1 MHPTPS
7 ATFTVIPITKAF
19 ILSPIRTQLHE
30 VRLDRIRPSFSKMY
44 DIYGLVVV
52 LLELGLRNTI
62 EKEYNRF
69 LKQSNF
75 KTLSASDIRAW
86 MIKELVPRLGEKT
99 GLLYRDVTLYVYGMT
114 SMWTV
119 RQRWN

>member
-1 MHPTPS
+1 
-7 ATFTVIPITKAF
+7 
-19 ILSPIRTQLHE
+19 
-30 VRLDRIRPSFSKMY
+30 MY